1 MNVCPLLSIFDS
13 TIDSLSHSEW
23 LPKKDYQINRLNTSI
38 LGELASL
45 SNLIIDETNMKE
57 GKIEAN
63 GVENI
68 KAIATLIED

>member
-1 MNVCPLLSIFDS
+1 
-13 TIDSLSHSEW
+13 
-23 LPKKDYQINRLNTSI
+23 
-38 LGELASL
+38 LASL

-68 KAIATLIED
+68 KAIASLIED